1 MFESGLRSRWAV
13 LRNMARHNHHYIHN
27 KLNLSH
33 FAIPNY
39 HRSRRIKRG
48 AVKALNVFVMPPSSL
63 LMLSNWLICWL
74 QIQPAFEAADISPP
88 YQSARTTMR

>member
-1 MFESGLRSRWAV
+1 
-13 LRNMARHNHHYIHN
+13 MARHNHHYIN
-27 KLNLSH
+27 NELNLSH

-63 LMLSNWLICWL
+63 LMLSNRLISWL
-74 QIQPAFEAADISPP
+74 QIQPAFDAADISPP